1 MTTPIVK
8 VHNLE
13 TGEELERPM
22 TAEEFAQWEVDI
34 AESVAREQA
43 KAEQAVAKQALLDKL
58 GITAEEAQLLLGG
71 N

>member
-8 VHNLE
+8 IHNLE

-22 TAEEFAQWEVDI
+22 TAEELVQWEADI
-34 AESVAREQA
+34 AASVAREQA
-43 KAEQAVAKQALLDKL
+43 KAEQAAAKQAVLNRL
-58 GITAEEAQLLLGG
+58 GLTEEEAALLLGG